1 MIRPKSRPARAM
13 SALLLFLAA
22 CQDIPTAP
30 VSAPRSE
37 RPRLSSDGQHLGQV
51 PFFCTLG
58 RRTPAAPNGWE
69 MRRVTLFFPRAELD
83 GAGRTV
89 SYRYWLGD
97 RDGRPL
103 SAAECVVPYT
113 TAAARRVDRF
123 FGVEKNGGADQM
135 AARERS
141 IMTETCISDGKCVL
155 DPLVVVAPPQEP
167 ADLPQCPGCEAPFPG
182 ISRPG
187 GDGGEYGGGTSPAPP
202 SAYEEGPLLWAGCVL
217 AVLGTTYS
225 IWQVSDKFQ
234 SWYDAHRDAVGAQ
247 ALWQATVQN
256 NADPYIQQL
265 YEYQYR
271 QAHRRAEDAK
281 GAVSE
286 ATNASYF
293 ALTAAAI
300 ACGATALLPT
310 P

>member
-1 MIRPKSRPARAM
+1 MIQPKSRPARAM
-13 SALLLFLAA
+13 CALLLFLAA
-22 CQDIPTAP
+22 CQDVPTAI

-58 RRTPAAPNGWE
+58 RRTPAALTGWE

-89 SYRYWLGD
+89 SYRYWLAD
-97 RDGRPL
+97 PDGRPL

-113 TAAARRVDRF
+113 TAAARRVDRY
-123 FGVEKNGGADQM
+123 FGVEKDGGAEQM

-141 IMTETCISDGKCVL
+141 IMTETCISDGMCVL
-155 DPLVVVAPPQEP
+155 NPLVVVAPPPEP
-167 ADLPQCPGCEAPFPG
+167 SDFPPCPGCEAPFPG
-182 ISRPG
+182 TFPG
-187 GDGGEYGGGTSPAPP
+187 GDGGYGGGGSPAPN
-202 SAYEEGPLLWAGCVL
+202 AYEEGPLLWAGCVL
-217 AVLGTTYS
+217 ALLGTTYS
-225 IWQVSDKFQ
+225 VWQVSDKFQ
-234 SWYDAHRDAVGAQ
+234 TWYNAHRDAAGAQ
-247 ALWQATVQN
+247 GLWQATVQN

-271 QAHRRAEDAK
+271 QAHQRAEDAK

-286 ATNASYF
+286 ATRASYF
-293 ALTAAAI
+293 ALTASAI